1 MATDDE
7 ILARLIA
14 KGAESRGGASEA
26 RAGGMESLRE
36 AMTAGQPTAQ
46 DAWTTAV
53 AGALPA
59 LLGKLFG
66 GDRGLQAGAE
76 GGLVGAGTSM
86 KLGADERARKEKYGA
101 LTAKTKLDQAKELD
115 KDARLYDMEA
125 SKGGLQS
132 AMQDERLSATEKL
145 ALMHE
150 GRQDARTAA
159 QIAARGAGGD
169 KPLTP
174 VQKMSQQRADNA
186 AINNLFSRDVGLKK
200 YQENLSKDNAA
211 TSLVTDPTAVSKGL
225 LSPIVVT
232 NFTGNARHSYELDK
246 KFLPPQLRTDFI
258 RAYNYLASAAEQ
270 PIGKEVLGQV
280 AQALATVQNGQAM
293 MLKNKLVALA
303 QNAATEAP
311 YLAAYEPQ
319 LLEKKFNAK
328 ADQLLAGVHINPKL
342 YKMAGM
348 DIKTNALYNGKD
360 GIRDFRYSDLIKE
373 PSVDE
378 ETSPPPINPG
388 ETKEAYIARV
398 APLLKK
404 AN

>member
-132 AMQDERLSATEKL
+132 AMQDERIESSEGIAKMQEGGRWGRHAENMALRKQLAETAEEKAAKARSDKEFQQKGVLDTRFDKKAKELGIPKIQKTAQDMRGLL
-145 ALMHE
+145 AKGTAISE
-150 GRQDARTAA
+150 G
-159 QIAARGAGGD
+159 QIATMLSIMSGEVGV
-169 KPLTP
+169 KT
-174 VQKMSQQRADNA
+174 QKDIERSAPFP
-186 AINNLFSRDVGLKK
+186 IS
-200 YQENLSKDNAA
+200 
-211 TSLVTDPTAVSKGL
+211 TTVT
-225 LSPIVVT
+225 
-232 NFTGNARHSYELDK
+232 
-246 KFLPPQLRTDFI
+246 KFF
-258 RAYNYLASAAEQ
+258 NYLTGDRKG
-270 PIGKEVLGQV
+270 PI
-280 AQALATVQNGQAM
+280 
-293 MLKNKLVALA
+293 
-303 QNAATEAP
+303 
-311 YLAAYEPQ
+311 
-319 LLEKKFNAK
+319 
-328 ADQLLAGVHINPKL
+328 PKL
-342 YKMAGM
+342 YKKDILEIVDLLDANSRDNAGK
-348 DIKTNALYNGKD
+348 IAD
-360 GIRDFRYSDLIKE
+360 GMIETYGLDHAPTIHAIASSYDGTRKARKADTTPSYSLEEIRAEK
-373 PSVDE
+373 
-378 ETSPPPINPG
+378 
-388 ETKEAYIARV
+388 ARR
-398 APLLKK
+398 A
-404 AN
+404 AGGN